1 MPSEP
6 AAPKF
11 ILMIED
17 NCDHAE
23 AVTRLLELNGF
34 RSECVSSGEHA
45 LKRME
50 EVSPDLILLDF
61 TLPGMSGADV
71 GKALRSASD
80 TADVPIVMG
89 SGMPEWVIRESFAD
103 FDGFLAKHFEPEDL
117 LTVVAKLTDQAA

>member
-45 LKRME
+45 LKRIE
-50 EVSPDLILLDF
+50 EVSPDLIRLDF

-103 FDGFLAKHFEPEDL
+103 FDGFLAKPFDPEDL

>member
-1 MPSEP
+1 MPPEP

-23 AVTRLLELNGF
+23 PVIRLLELNGF
-34 RSECVSSGEHA
+34 MAECASSGEDG
-45 LKRME
+45 LKRIE

-61 TLPGMSGADV
+61 TLPDMSGADV
-71 GKALRSASD
+71 GKALRSGSH

-89 SGMPEWVIRESFAD
+89 SGMPEWGVRESFAD
-103 FDGFLAKHFEPEDL
+103 FDGFLAKPFDPEDL
-117 LTVVAKLTDQAA
+117 LTVVAKLIDQAA